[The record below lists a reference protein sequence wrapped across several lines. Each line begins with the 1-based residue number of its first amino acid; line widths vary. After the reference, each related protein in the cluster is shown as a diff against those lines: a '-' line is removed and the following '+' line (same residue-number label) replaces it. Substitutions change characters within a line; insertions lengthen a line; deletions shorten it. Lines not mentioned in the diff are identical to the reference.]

1 NHADD
6 DRVITA
12 DILRQNPEKIAE
24 RSSGEVSPLNRSRF
38 HTVCKEN
45 AQLETAAIYGG
56 CAILAPGLMHHAKNR
71 KGGFTSQP
79 GPY

>member
-38 HTVCKEN
+38 HTVCKKN
-45 AQLETAAIYGG
+45 APRSSITARRMI
-56 CAILAPGLMHHAKNR
+56 R
-71 KGGFTSQP
+71 QTSSRR
-79 GPY
+79 G